1 MIAYRTVYIPVEKK
15 CEIKFILY
23 IQPISDPHT
32 YEAPFYLRDK
42 DGELITFE
50 TREEAET
57 KKAIYEQGWCDVW
70 VEEQVTP
77 IE

>member
-1 MIAYRTVYIPVEKK
+1 MIDYRTIYVPVKK
-15 CEIKFILY
+15 LCEVKFILY

-42 DGELITFE
+42 NGELITFE
-50 TREEAET
+50 TREEAEAR
-57 KKAIYEQGWCDVW
+57 KAIYEQGWCDVQI
-70 VEEQVTP
+70 EEQITS